1 VKQLLYNL
9 LSSIFYKVRY
19 SKRKNPFLDFSNLH
33 FPMNFAKDNLNKGT
47 VLITPIR
54 VTPASNLFEGLFGVF
69 FRLRGYKVKYFLCNQ
84 ELNYC
89 ENIANL
95 SRKCATCSLCLREQK
110 VYTTTFKTDNV
121 YLSSY
126 VSRIDIQKIKNVV
139 KKCSFDKDEDY
150 IFEGVNLKDC
160 IESGVMRYTQKS
172 DVILS
177 EDIDLLRKCATTSF
191 LLAKFIIEFSSKE
204 KIYKL
209 ISSHGIYSSWG
220 AIIDTA
226 RVLGID
232 SIVWGRGYIGQG
244 NVLFGHN
251 RAIQDDLRNERSDVF
266 DDIELTEDNLQIVKN
281 YFFKKEDLKSKVDYI
296 NYYVG
301 ISLDDFDIEGFNKNL
316 SKYNTIFGM
325 FTNIPWDGQ
334 VFNKTEAFP
343 TTIVYVRYTIEWFKQ
358 NPDCLLVIRAHPA
371 EVSRDDSKGVTF
383 EELLYNE
390 YPQLPDNVIFL
401 GPKNP
406 ITSYMLSTKI
416 DYAIMY
422 GSSMSIE
429 LAIRKIPVIHTGYL
443 FTSNKGIVFDIETET
458 DYYDK
463 LIKAKN
469 HSLKFTEEMYKNAM
483 KYGYYWIMKRHIK
496 DTSTELSNLNYV
508 SFNFSNEEE
517 FMKDE
522 FLNFVFDKIT
532 SGKRI
537 VKA

>member
-1 VKQLLYNL
+1 MKQLLYNL

-220 AIIDTA
+220 QLLI
-226 RVLGID
+226 
-232 SIVWGRGYIGQG
+232 
-244 NVLFGHN
+244 
-251 RAIQDDLRNERSDVF
+251 
-266 DDIELTEDNLQIVKN
+266 LQ
-281 YFFKKEDLKSKVDYI
+281 
-296 NYYVG
+296 
-301 ISLDDFDIEGFNKNL
+301 
-316 SKYNTIFGM
+316 
-325 FTNIPWDGQ
+325 
-334 VFNKTEAFP
+334 
-343 TTIVYVRYTIEWFKQ
+343 
-358 NPDCLLVIRAHPA
+358 
-371 EVSRDDSKGVTF
+371 
-383 EELLYNE
+383 
-390 YPQLPDNVIFL
+390 
-401 GPKNP
+401 
-406 ITSYMLSTKI
+406 
-416 DYAIMY
+416 
-422 GSSMSIE
+422 
-429 LAIRKIPVIHTGYL
+429 
-443 FTSNKGIVFDIETET
+443 
-458 DYYDK
+458 
-463 LIKAKN
+463 
-469 HSLKFTEEMYKNAM
+469 
-483 KYGYYWIMKRHIK
+483 
-496 DTSTELSNLNYV
+496 
-508 SFNFSNEEE
+508 E
-517 FMKDE
+517 F
-522 FLNFVFDKIT
+522 
-532 SGKRI
+532 
-537 VKA
+537 